1 MGVPLLGRSEEFMKN
16 GMSDKTERK
25 ILSEILNNVKQ
36 GIPLESACWAADV
49 NPDWLEAWMKREPR
63 VRQAVMREYARLE
76 RTLVREVR
84 EGGKGMS
91 SAKAALEVLERQF
104 KSWAR
109 KTNVTLTHQLDDA
122 LEELEKRFTPGATF
136 TGAEAYEIV
145 LKTLAAHGG

>member
-1 MGVPLLGRSEEFMKN
+1 MPAPLLGRSDAFMK
-16 GMSDKTERK
+16 GISDKTSRK
-25 ILSEILNNVKQ
+25 VLAEILSNVRQ

-49 NPDWLEAWMKREPR
+49 HPDWLEAWMKNEPR

-76 RTLVREVR
+76 RTLVKEVR

-122 LEELEKRFTPGATF
+122 LEELEKKLP
-136 TGAEAYEIV
+136 AEHFETV
-145 LKTLAAHGG
+145 LKVLAAHGG